1 MNNKPY
7 KYTIQYKMGLV
18 KASEVDISGSVHEKI
33 KFKDMY
39 CNQNLQTQIDKVH
52 QNKPLNGVFGCFLST
67 SLKEDMDALSPKFS
81 KLTSAWSLHNVVPV
95 VLDLMS

>member
-7 KYTIQYKMGLV
+7 KYTIQYKMGLI
-18 KASEVDISGSVHEKI
+18 KASEVDISGSVHEKTPFEKI

-52 QNKPLNGVFGCFLST
+52 QNKPLNGVFW
-67 SLKEDMDALSPKFS
+67 MFS
-81 KLTSAWSLHNVVPV
+81 FH
-95 VLDLMS
+95 